1 MGRYRYFAHP
11 NMSFQKEVLIDGRGH
26 MQGRLASIIAKELL
40 NGQKVTVVRCEAIN
54 ISNSLYRQQLK
65 YTAFK
70 RLTNNVNPKHGPFHY
85 RAPSKIFWRVIRG
98 MLPHKPARGAA
109 ALDRLTLH
117 EGCPHPYDL
126 KKKQVCPSALKVL
139 RIKPHRKYC
148 VLGDLSQKVGWKC
161 KDLIARLEERRR
173 TRSKAFFSKKL
184 AVIKKKDA
192 AKKSVKLSG
201 EEKAL
206 LDKVTA

>member
-1 MGRYRYFAHP
+1 
-11 NMSFQKEVLIDGRGH
+11 MSFQKELIIDGRGH

-70 RLTNNVNPKHGPFHY
+70 RKTNNVQPSHGPFHY
-85 RAPSKIFWRVIRG
+85 RNPAKIFWRVIRG
-98 MLPHKPARGAA
+98 MLPHKTSRGAA

-117 EGCPHPYDL
+117 DGCPHPYDM

-139 RIKPHRKYC
+139 RIKPYRKYC
-148 VLGDLSQKVGWKC
+148 VLGDLALKVGWKC
-161 KDLIARLEERRR
+161 KDLIAKLEARRQ

-184 AVIKKKDA
+184 AVIKKKTN
-192 AKKSVKLSG
+192 AKKAVKLSG
-201 EEKAL
+201 DEKAIL
-206 LDKVTA
+206 EKVGA

>member
-1 MGRYRYFAHP
+1 MFE
-11 NMSFQKEVLIDGRGH
+11 KEAIIDGRGH
-26 MQGRLASIIAKELL
+26 MQGRLASLVAKELL

-54 ISNSLYRQQLK
+54 ISNTLYRQQLK

-70 RLTNNVNPKHGPFHY
+70 RKTNNVNPKHGPFHY

-98 MLPHKPARGAA
+98 MLPHKTARGAA

-117 EGCPHPYDL
+117 DGMPHPYDQ
-126 KKKQVCPSALKVL
+126 KKKQVCPNALKVL
-139 RIKPHRKYC
+139 RIKPFRKYC

-184 AVIKKKDA
+184 AVIKKTAA
-192 AKKSVKLSG
+192 AKAAVKLSG

-206 LDKVTA
+206 LEKVTA